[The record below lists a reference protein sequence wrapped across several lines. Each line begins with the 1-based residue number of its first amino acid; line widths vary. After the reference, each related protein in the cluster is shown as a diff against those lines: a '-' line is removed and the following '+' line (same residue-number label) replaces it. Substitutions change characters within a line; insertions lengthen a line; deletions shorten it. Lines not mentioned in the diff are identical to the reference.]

1 MGLDR
6 LTSAPVLSLLVLLAA
21 ACSSGGGRPEHL
33 LDGSPAPEF
42 RPVPNSVIAATRLL
56 DRSDVKG
63 CPVAAGD
70 SDVPAD
76 ARVVERTGVDD
87 RSVTFAS
94 RDGSRVYA
102 CDGGIDPA
110 GERGPPWC
118 GGVVGEREHGR
129 LLDPRLDV
137 VCVDRV
143 HRPLAYV
150 FVEPVPHARW
160 IGVADDGY
168 VELYEVVA
176 GLPVRVAGHRGIDLE
191 SARAAFEVTQ
201 YDATGRELVREE
213 LEAAV
218 AG

>member
-1 MGLDR
+1 VGLDR
-6 LTSAPVLSLLVLLAA
+6 LTAAPVLSVLALLAA
-21 ACSSGGGRPEHL
+21 ACSSAGGRPEHL
-33 LDGSPAPEF
+33 LDGSPAPEL
-42 RPVPNSVIAATRLL
+42 RPVRNSVVTATRLL
-56 DRSDVKG
+56 DRADVQG
-63 CPVAAGD
+63 CPAVAGAP
-70 SDVPAD
+70 DVAAD

-87 RSVTFAS
+87 RSITFAS

-137 VCVDRV
+137 VCVDPA

-150 FVEPVPHARW
+150 FVEPVQRARW
-160 IGVADDGY
+160 VGVAHGGY

-176 GLPVRVAGHRGIDLE
+176 GLPVRVAGDRGIDLE
-191 SARAAFEVTQ
+191 NARAIFELRQ
-201 YDATGRELVREE
+201 YDAAGRELVQEE